1 MKVDES
7 YEERKNPTPLAI
19 TLIPVAVASNLCW
32 MEQNQEPNNT
42 KQNQFHLFLARLC
55 DFLFVFLEVLVEG
68 VESDPHQKM
77 IHMGKSEIDHHIRKV
92 IHIPIGKVITIYYLV
107 KS

>member
-1 MKVDES
+1 MF
-7 YEERKNPTPLAI
+7 T
-19 TLIPVAVASNLCW
+19 
-32 MEQNQEPNNT
+32 
-42 KQNQFHLFLARLC
+42 
-55 DFLFVFLEVLVEG
+55 EG

-77 IHMGKSEIDHHIRKV
+77 IHMGKSEIDRHIRKV

>member
-1 MKVDES
+1 MSQPSSQIDS
-7 YEERKNPTPLAI
+7 I
-19 TLIPVAVASNLCW
+19 
-32 MEQNQEPNNT
+32 
-42 KQNQFHLFLARLC
+42 FLVPC
-55 DFLFVFLEVLVEG
+55 DEG

-77 IHMGKSEIDHHIRKV
+77 IHMGKSEIDRHIRKV

>member
-1 MKVDES
+1 MWCLLCAHFGFVLKVAATAASQIKMK
-7 YEERKNPTPLAI
+7 
-19 TLIPVAVASNLCW
+19 LINVRTEIN
-32 MEQNQEPNNT
+32 
-42 KQNQFHLFLARLC
+42 FR
-55 DFLFVFLEVLVEG
+55 EG

-77 IHMGKSEIDHHIRKV
+77 IHMGKSEIDRHIRKV

>member
-1 MKVDES
+1 M
-7 YEERKNPTPLAI
+7 
-19 TLIPVAVASNLCW
+19 
-32 MEQNQEPNNT
+32 Q
-42 KQNQFHLFLARLC
+42 
-55 DFLFVFLEVLVEG
+55 EG

-77 IHMGKSEIDHHIRKV
+77 IHMGKSEIDRHIRKV